1 MNQALR
7 GSLGAVLLAGILGGA
22 LAQEAATPSSAPAQP
37 APPSVRPVAP
47 GEYDKLAADKSLET
61 WFISKVMVSTPVR
74 RGGFYTV
81 CMQTVFVPR
90 GTYSLPAQ
98 VERQIEAASGMANQ
112 SGDLMLRAGST
123 LIANRQ
129 RSSMQIRW
137 QEMNSIGMALVSP
150 RCGGQAVVYQ

>member
-1 MNQALR
+1 MNQTLR
-7 GSLGAVLLAGILGGA
+7 EAVWRGAVGRHLGSA
-22 LAQEAATPSSAPAQP
+22 LAQEAATGELGASPAGAAKRAPWPQASTTSWPQTKP
-37 APPSVRPVAP
+37 
-47 GEYDKLAADKSLET
+47 ET

-112 SGDLMLRAGST
+112 SVT
-123 LIANRQ
+123 
-129 RSSMQIRW
+129 
-137 QEMNSIGMALVSP
+137 
-150 RCGGQAVVYQ
+150 